1 MADKPNETAVLAFLE
16 ACADWAMEHPELLQ
30 DETLQASADQAE
42 AEAEAEEVQ
51 E

>member
-30 DETLQASADQAE
+30 AEILQAYADQAE
-42 AEAEAEEVQ
+42 AEKVQ
-51 E
+51 K